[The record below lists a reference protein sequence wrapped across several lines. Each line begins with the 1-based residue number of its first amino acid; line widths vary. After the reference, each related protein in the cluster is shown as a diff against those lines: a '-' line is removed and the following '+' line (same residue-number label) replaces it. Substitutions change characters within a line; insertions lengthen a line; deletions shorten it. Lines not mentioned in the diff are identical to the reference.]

1 MKDIAVILIN
11 YNSIKY
17 SIDCINSILDKT
29 NNEISY
35 ELILIDNNSKNKEY
49 EQLIDYTS
57 GLKNENV
64 KVIKSNVNLG
74 FGAGNMLGV
83 KYSNAN
89 YYAFVN
95 NDSVFINDCLFL
107 LKKAMDNNPNYG
119 ICGPKAYKENGS
131 ILPTLD
137 YFASVL
143 KEILGRKVL
152 HIINPY
158 KYIDRHKDYVNHQ
171 VGQFVSGSFMM
182 IRASDFITVKGFDP
196 NIFLYYEETDLCLRL
211 LKINKKA
218 YLIPE
223 AKFIHYHGA
232 STPKNITIKS
242 ELKISL
248 LYVIRKHYGYLNYK
262 ILLTYLQIRY
272 FITSFFKPK
281 YWHLFKILFKGA
293 PLTDSMKNKQEY
305 R

>member
-1 MKDIAVILIN
+1 MI
-11 YNSIKY
+11 
-17 SIDCINSILDKT
+17 
-29 NNEISY
+29 
-35 ELILIDNNSKNKEY
+35 
-49 EQLIDYTS
+49 
-57 GLKNENV
+57 
-64 KVIKSNVNLG
+64 
-74 FGAGNMLGV
+74 GV
-83 KYSNAN
+83 KHANAK

-95 NDSVFINDCLFL
+95 NDVVFLNDCLSI
-107 LKKAMDNNPNYG
+107 LKREIENNQHIG
-119 ICGPKAYKENGS
+119 VCGPKNYTTKGEFLS
-131 ILPTLD
+131 TLD
-137 YFASVL
+137 HFSSL
-143 KEILGRKVL
+143 KKEILGRKFL
-152 HIINPY
+152 EFINPKEY
-158 KYIDRHKDYVNHQ
+158 PNRRFLYSKTQK
-171 VGQFVSGSFMM
+171 GQLISGSFMM